1 VRGVLPSLVILSL
14 IVPRDARAWCR
25 TTTVTQPDPTACVAE
40 GSPLRWPLR
49 CVALTLNPQTVP
61 AAMTAPQVRGLLSD
75 AVATWGA
82 ARCDGQPW
90 SLSLSVGADAP
101 VAAEYLATGANQ
113 NAVVFVSAWSAMGL
127 PPSALAITTL
137 TFGATSGEIRD
148 ADVQINLTQTLT
160 AGAPT
165 RGNDLPTILLHELGH
180 VVGLDHS
187 PERSAVMWYAAGR
200 GEQRRAL
207 GADDLAGVCAI
218 HPPSLQRACTAPA
231 REGGCACAT
240 ASPRAGRGEGFGAMA
255 LGILCL
261 GLRRRAARGRA
272 RC

>member
-1 VRGVLPSLVILSL
+1 VRVVLPALVVLSL
-14 IVPRDARAWCR
+14 LTPRDARAWCR
-25 TTTVTQPDPTACVAE
+25 TTTVSQSDPTVCVTE
-40 GSPLRWPLR
+40 GTPLRWPQR
-49 CVALTLNPQTVP
+49 CVALSLDPLMLP
-61 AAMTAPQVRGLLSD
+61 AGMSLPQVRGLLGD
-75 AVATWGA
+75 AVGQWSA

-90 SLSLSVGADAP
+90 SLSLSVGADATGG
-101 VAAEYLATGANQ
+101 AQYLATGANQ

-148 ADVQINLTQTLT
+148 ADVQINLTQALT
-160 AGAPT
+160 VATPT

-180 VVGLDHS
+180 VVGLDHA

-207 GADDLAGVCAI
+207 GDDDLAGACAI

-231 REGGCACAT
+231 EGGGCACGVT
-240 ASPRAGRGEGFGAMA
+240 SPRAGWGAPLGALTVALLA
-255 LGILCL
+255 LGR
-261 GLRRRAARGRA
+261 RRRAVAFRP

>member
-1 VRGVLPSLVILSL
+1 MRGVLPSLVLLSL
-14 IVPRDARAWCR
+14 IAPREAHAWCR
-25 TTTVTQPDPTACVAE
+25 TTTVTQSDPTSCVTE
-40 GSPLRWPLR
+40 GRALSWPVR
-49 CVALTLNPQTVP
+49 CVALALDPVMLP
-61 AAMTAPQVRGLLSD
+61 AGMTPPQVRGLLAD
-75 AVATWGA
+75 AVAQWSG
-82 ARCDGQPW
+82 ARCGGQPW
-90 SLSLSVGADAP
+90 SLSLSVGEDATRG
-101 VAAEYLATGANQ
+101 AEYLATGPNQ

-148 ADVQINLTQTLT
+148 ADVQVNLTQTLT
-160 AGAPT
+160 TATPT

-200 GEQRRAL
+200 GEQRRVL
-207 GADDLAGVCAI
+207 GADDLAGACAI
-218 HPPSLQRACTAPA
+218 HPPSLQRPCTAPA
-231 REGGCACAT
+231 TEGGCACAA
-240 ASPRAGRGEGFGAMA
+240 ASPRAGRGDGFGAMGLA
-255 LGILCL
+255 LLAL